1 MGDEKMSYNETDA
14 YFGES
19 GTLAPKAQKKEET
32 YPFNIDIDY
41 EKYERTQ
48 VKRKIL
54 GYVSKQD

>member
-1 MGDEKMSYNETDA
+1 MSHDETDD
-14 YFGES
+14 YFDEL
-19 GTLAPKAQKKEET
+19 GTFAPKLPKKKDA

-48 VKRKIL
+48 AKRKVL

>member
-1 MGDEKMSYNETDA
+1 MKRMSYDETDD
-14 YFGES
+14 YFGEL
-19 GTLAPKAQKKEET
+19 GTFAPKPPKKEEA

-48 VKRKIL
+48 AKRKVL

>member
-1 MGDEKMSYNETDA
+1 MTKQMI
-14 YFGES
+14 
-19 GTLAPKAQKKEET
+19 TLASLGTFAPKPPKKEGT

-48 VKRKIL
+48 VKRKVL